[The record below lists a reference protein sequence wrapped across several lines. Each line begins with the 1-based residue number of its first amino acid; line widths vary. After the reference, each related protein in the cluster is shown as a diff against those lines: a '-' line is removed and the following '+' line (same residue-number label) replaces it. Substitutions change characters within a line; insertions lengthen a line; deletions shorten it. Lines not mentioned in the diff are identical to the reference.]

1 MEFPMSLV
9 IHDAAVVTVDPD
21 DRVIYDGAVA
31 VASNRIA
38 AVGASKDIL
47 ARFPQAERIDARGKA
62 VMPGFANIHTHLGMT
77 IARGVFED
85 LSPAHKPPFTGGLAP
100 IPLPALDPEERKI
113 ISQLGVL
120 EAVRSGTTAILE
132 DWTGIEEYV
141 EALAETGVRFL
152 LAERA
157 WDKAKG
163 GIGDQG
169 GFEVD
174 RALGARCLAS
184 IEALH
189 AKRHGMA
196 GGRIS
201 IGVSAWAPD
210 MCSPELLKDLRALQ
224 QKLDTVATIHLNQI
238 WGEVAAVKAVRGRLP
253 TEYLDDVGFLNNRM
267 IGAHCRCMEPRE
279 EALLGRCGCSVAFN
293 SAIAARRG
301 LSPRIAD
308 LEAGG
313 CNIGMGTD
321 NMAEDMIEVVRTGLF
336 MERIRRADGR
346 APTPEE
352 ALRWATLNGY
362 RAMGIDDGGALIPGY
377 KADLVMIDLQRAH
390 MVPVM
395 RVIPNI
401 VHQGQARDVQ
411 DVMVDGQWVM
421 RNGTVLTMDEDRIV
435 AEAQR
440 IGRVAWKRLFD
451 SRPDLKIPPGFAPL
465 S

>member
-1 MEFPMSLV
+1 MTLV
-9 IHDAAVVTVDPD
+9 IHDATVVTVDAQD
-21 DRVIYDGAVA
+21 SVIYGGAVA
-31 VASNRIA
+31 IEAGRIA
-38 AVGASKDIL
+38 AVGPSSEIL
-47 ARFPQAERIDARGKA
+47 ARYPQAGRIAASGKA
-62 VMPGFANIHTHLGMT
+62 VMPGFANLHTHLGMT

-85 LSPAHKPPFTGGLAP
+85 LSPPHKPPFTGGLSP
-100 IPLPALDPEERKI
+100 IPLPPLDPEERSL

-120 EAVRSGTTAILE
+120 EAIRSGTTAILE
-132 DWTGIEEYV
+132 DWTGIEGYV
-141 EALAETGVRFL
+141 EALAATGVRFL

-174 RALGARCLAS
+174 RALGERCLRS

-201 IGVSAWAPD
+201 TGVSAWAPD
-210 MCSPELLKDLRALQ
+210 MCSPELLRDLRALQ

-253 TEYLDDVGFLNNRM
+253 TEYLDEVGFLNNRM

-301 LSPRIAD
+301 LSPRISE
-308 LEAGG
+308 LESAG

-321 NMAEDMIEVVRTGLF
+321 NMAEDMVEVVRTGMF

-346 APTPEE
+346 APTPEQ
-352 ALRWATLNGY
+352 ALRWGTLNGY
-362 RAMGIDDGGALIPGY
+362 KAMGFDDGGALIPGY
-377 KADLVMIDLQRAH
+377 KADLIMIGLQRAH

-395 RVIPNI
+395 RVIPNL
-401 VHQGQARDVQ
+401 VHQGQARDVE
-411 DVMVDGQWVM
+411 DVMVDGRWIM
-421 RNGTVLTMDEDRIV
+421 RGGKVLTMDEERII
-435 AEAQR
+435 AEAGR
-440 IGRVAWKRLFD
+440 IGRIAWKRLFD
-451 SRPDLKIPPGFAPL
+451 SRPDLARPPGFAPL

>member
-1 MEFPMSLV
+1 MTLV

-21 DRVIYDGAVA
+21 DRVIYGGAVA
-31 VASNRIA
+31 IEANRIA
-38 AVGASKDIL
+38 AVGTSAGSF
-47 ARFPQAERIDARGKA
+47 ARYPQAERIDARGKA
-62 VMPGFANIHTHLGMT
+62 VMPGFANIHTHLCMN

-100 IPLPALDPEERKI
+100 LPLPPLDDEEREV

-132 DWTGIEEYV
+132 DWTGIEGYV
-141 EALAETGVRFL
+141 EALAATGVRFL

-157 WDKAKG
+157 WDKARG
-163 GIGDQG
+163 GIGDQS

-174 RALGARCLAS
+174 RALGERCIAS

-196 GGRIS
+196 AGRIT

-210 MCSPELLKDLRALQ
+210 MCSPELLRDLRGLQ

-253 TEYLDDVGFLNNRM
+253 TEYLDEVGFLNGRM

-301 LSPRIAD
+301 LSPRIAE

-313 CNIGMGTD
+313 CNIAMGTD
-321 NMAEDMIEVVRTGLF
+321 NMAEDMLEVVRTGLF
-336 MERIRRADGR
+336 MERVRRADGR
-346 APTPEE
+346 APTPEQ
-352 ALRWATLNGY
+352 ALRWATVNGY
-362 RAMGIDDGGALIPGY
+362 RAMGIDDGGALIVGS
-377 KADLVMIDLQRAH
+377 KADLIMIDLQRAH
-390 MVPVM
+390 MAPVL

-401 VHQGQARDVQ
+401 VHQGQARDVT
-411 DVMVDGQWVM
+411 DVMVDGRWVM
-421 RNGTVLTMDEDRIV
+421 RNGSVLTMDEERIV

-451 SRPDLKIPPGFAPL
+451 SRPDLDVPPGFIPL
-465 S
+465 

>member
-1 MEFPMSLV
+1 MTLV
-9 IHDAAVVTVDPD
+9 IHDAAVVTVDAD

-31 VASNRIA
+31 VEGSHIA
-38 AVGASKDIL
+38 AVGASKEIL
-47 ARFPQAERIDARGKA
+47 EKFPQAERINGRGKA

-85 LSPAHKPPFTGGLAP
+85 LSPSHKPPFSGGLSP
-100 IPLPALDPEERKI
+100 IPLPPLDPEERRI

-132 DWTGIEEYV
+132 DWMGIEGYV
-141 EALAETGVRFL
+141 EALASTGVRFL

-174 RALGARCLAS
+174 RKLGERCLAN

-189 AKRHGMA
+189 AKRNGMSN
-196 GGRIS
+196 GRIA

-253 TEYLDDVGFLNNRM
+253 TEYLDEVGFLNNRM

-308 LEAGG
+308 LETGG

-321 NMAEDMIEVVRTGLF
+321 NMAEDMIEVVRTGMF
-336 MERIRRADGR
+336 MERIRREDGR

-352 ALRWATLNGY
+352 ALRWATVNGY
-362 RAMGIDDGGALIPGY
+362 RAMGMKDGGALIPGY
-377 KADLVMIDLQRAH
+377 KADLVMMDLERAH

-401 VHQGQARDVQ
+401 VHQGQARDVE
-411 DVMVDGQWVM
+411 DVMVDGHWVM
-421 RNGTVLTMDEDRIV
+421 QNGIVLTMDEDRIV

-440 IGRVAWKRLFD
+440 VGKAAWKRLFD
-451 SRPDLKIPPGFAPL
+451 SRPDLKVPPGFAPL

>member
-1 MEFPMSLV
+1 MTLV
-9 IHDAAVVTVDPD
+9 IHDATVVTVD
-21 DRVIYDGAVA
+21 DRDSVIYGGAVA
-31 VASNRIA
+31 IEGDRIA
-38 AVGASKDIL
+38 AVGPSAEIL
-47 ARFPQAERIDARGKA
+47 ARYPQAERMAASGKA
-62 VMPGFANIHTHLGMT
+62 LMPGFANLHTHLGMT

-85 LSPAHKPPFTGGLAP
+85 LSPPHKPPFTGGLAP
-100 IPLPALDPEERKI
+100 IPLPPLDPEERSL

-120 EAVRSGTTAILE
+120 EAIRSGTTAILE
-132 DWTGIEEYV
+132 DWTGIEGYV
-141 EALAETGVRFL
+141 EALAATGVRFL

-157 WDKAKG
+157 WDKARG
-163 GIGDQG
+163 GIGDPG

-174 RALGARCLAS
+174 RALGERCMRS

-201 IGVSAWAPD
+201 IGVAAWAPD
-210 MCSPELLKDLRALQ
+210 MCSPELLRELRALQ

-253 TEYLDDVGFLNNRM
+253 TEYLDEVGFLSNRM

-279 EALLGRCGCSVAFN
+279 ETLLGRCGCSVSFN

-301 LSPRIAD
+301 LSPRISE
-308 LEAGG
+308 LESAG

-321 NMAEDMIEVVRTGLF
+321 NMAEDMVEVVRTGMF

-346 APTPEE
+346 APTPEQ
-352 ALRWATLNGY
+352 ALRWATVNGY
-362 RAMGIDDGGALIPGY
+362 KAMGFDAGGALVPGY
-377 KADLVMIDLQRAH
+377 KADLILVGLQRAH

-395 RVIPNI
+395 RVIPNL
-401 VHQGQARDVQ
+401 VHQGQARDVE
-411 DVMVDGQWVM
+411 DVMVDGKWVM
-421 RNGTVLTMDEDRIV
+421 RAGKVLTMDEERIV
-435 AEAQR
+435 AEAGR
-440 IGRVAWKRLFD
+440 IGRIAWKRLFD
-451 SRPDLKIPPGFAPL
+451 SRPDLQVPPGFAPL